1 MRQDCVKIVCD
12 RCGEE
17 LVVDTENWELKE
29 SQAKDWNLNGLSHTG
44 IKYDFCPECARK
56 WKGMMWN
63 FWGEKKYN

>member
-17 LVVDTENWELKE
+17 LVVEAKNGAVTE
-29 SQAKDWNLNGLSHTG
+29 SQAKDWNLNGISYTG
-44 IKYDFCPECARK
+44 IKHDFCPECAVK

-63 FWGEKKYN
+63 F

>member
-17 LVVDTENWELKE
+17 LVVEAKNGTVTE
-29 SQAKDWNLNGLSHTG
+29 SQAKDWNLNGISYTG
-44 IKYDFCPECARK
+44 IKHDFCPECAVK

-63 FWGEKKYN
+63 FWGEKKYD